1 MQGRI
6 TLPTAKESMEFFKKI
21 MKNKDNIIN
30 KSEIKE
36 SGLYFYNYDAKNKN
50 EVYDKKP
57 LVFVLKVGKR
67 SNINI
72 NFHWS
77 PTPLKILL
85 IKFFI
90 MNNRKNIKMNKPL
103 SMDYK
108 KLKPFLKRIGFA
120 PVIRRHIRG
129 RIKGKIV
136 SIPPSDFMYAA
147 MADTAIF
154 TDGKKAE
161 ELYKRAIQGNKKYR
175 STRKRRE

>member
-1 MQGRI
+1 
-6 TLPTAKESMEFFKKI
+6 
-21 MKNKDNIIN
+21 
-30 KSEIKE
+30 
-36 SGLYFYNYDAKNKN
+36 
-50 EVYDKKP
+50 
-57 LVFVLKVGKR
+57 
-67 SNINI
+67 
-72 NFHWS
+72 
-77 PTPLKILL
+77 
-85 IKFFI
+85 

-108 KLKPFLKRIGFA
+108 KLKPFLRRIGFA

-161 ELYKRAIQGNKKYR
+161 ELYKRAIQGNKKIPKHKKTKRIKYINIIIKDFYLLFNLYER
-175 STRKRRE
+175 IKMETETNFMQAVADKKYTEFSTAVKQEMLNKMGNNPDVKAYTSEFDRIQNMKKLFSQINKAGE